1 VARPGTGPSRP
12 LLLLVNFDWALE
24 PPRPVAPSTHF
35 IGPLMPRPP
44 APLPEDIQQW
54 LDGAAGDGGDGA
66 AAEAAVTA
74 ALPVVYLSFGSSF
87 LAPAD
92 VMPSIA
98 ALLAACA
105 GRARLLLR
113 MRPQERELLDAALA
127 ARGFSPDPQG
137 WLVRERFPQNDVLG
151 HPKVAAFV
159 TQVRCCGM
167 TGQWG

>member
-1 VARPGTGPSRP
+1 
-12 LLLLVNFDWALE
+12 
-24 PPRPVAPSTHF
+24 
-35 IGPLMPRPP
+35 MPRPP